1 MNSYDLAPGL
11 STSRIMYGCMPLGGS
26 WDESPVTDGARRS
39 AVKALRAAFDA
50 GIDCFDHADIYC
62 RGKSETVFA
71 AAIAELGSQR
81 DRLVL
86 QSKCGIRF
94 AGEPDAAAPGRYD
107 FSYAHIVAATE
118 RILARLRTDRLDL
131 LVLHRPD
138 ALVEPEEVARAFDH
152 LHGAGKIRH
161 VGVSNHTRGQIELL
175 RRHVRQPIVVNQV
188 QLSLVHSHLIDDGI
202 FANTDAAT
210 LGVAGTLDYCRMNGI
225 TIQAWGPLGGGAAL
239 GGTQRPELARL
250 IAAICARTGC
260 APEAVPIA
268 WLLRHPARI
277 QPIIG
282 SAQASRIAAACAG
295 DALEIGREEW
305 YALAAA
311 GRGRAVP

>member
-1 MNSYDLAPGL
+1 MRSYDLAPGL
-11 STSRIMYGCMPLGGS
+11 SATRVMYGCMPLAGS
-26 WDESPVTDGARRS
+26 WDEQPTTAAARAR
-39 AVKALRAAFDA
+39 AVKAVRAALDA

-62 RGKSETVFA
+62 RGKSEAVFA
-71 AAIAELGSQR
+71 DVLAEIGVGR
-81 DRLVL
+81 DRLLL

-94 AGEPDAAAPGRYD
+94 AGEPDATAPARYD
-107 FSYAHIVAATE
+107 FSYAHIIAATE
-118 RILARLRTDRLDL
+118 AILARLRTDRLDL

-152 LHGAGKIRH
+152 LHAAGKVRH
-161 VGVSNHTRGQIELL
+161 VGVSNHTAAQIELM
-175 RRHVRQPIVVNQV
+175 RRHLRQKIVVNQV
-188 QLSLVHSHLIDDGI
+188 QLSLVHSHLIDDGV

-210 LGVAGTLDYCRMNGI
+210 LGVGGTLDYCRLHDI

-239 GGTQRPELARL
+239 GGTQRPELAKR
-250 IAAICARTGC
+250 IATICARAGC

-282 SAQASRIAAACAG
+282 STDPARIAAACGA
-295 DALEIGREEW
+295 DAVELSREEW

-311 GRGRAVP
+311 GRGRSGP

>member
-1 MNSYDLAPGL
+1 MRSYDLDRGL
-11 STSRIMYGCMPLGGS
+11 SATRIMYGCMPLGGS
-26 WDESPVTDGARRS
+26 WDGQPPTAAARAR
-39 AVKALRAAFDA
+39 AVKAVRAALDA

-62 RGKSETVFA
+62 RGASEAVFA
-71 AAIAELGSQR
+71 DALAEIGAGR

-94 AGEPDAAAPGRYD
+94 AGEPDASAPARYD

-118 RILARLRTDRLDL
+118 GILARLRTDRLDL

-152 LHGAGKIRH
+152 LHAAGKVRH
-161 VGVSNHTRGQIELL
+161 VGVSNHTAAQIELM
-175 RRHVRQPIVVNQV
+175 RRHVRQRIVVNQV
-188 QLSLVHSHLIDDGI
+188 QLSLVHSHLIDDGV
-202 FANTDAAT
+202 FANTDTAT
-210 LGVAGTLDYCRMNGI
+210 HGVAGTLDYCRLHGI

-239 GGTQRPELARL
+239 GGAQRPELAKR
-250 IAAICARTGC
+250 IAAIRARAGC
-260 APEAVPIA
+260 AAEAVPIA

-282 SAQASRIAAACAG
+282 STDPARIAAACAA
-295 DALEIGREEW
+295 DAIELSREEW
-305 YALAAA
+305 YALATAA
-311 GRGRAVP
+311 RGRPGP